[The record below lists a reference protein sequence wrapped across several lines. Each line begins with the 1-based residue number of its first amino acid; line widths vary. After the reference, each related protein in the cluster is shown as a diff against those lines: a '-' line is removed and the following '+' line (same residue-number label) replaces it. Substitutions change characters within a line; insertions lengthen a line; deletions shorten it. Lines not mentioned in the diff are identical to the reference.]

1 MDNHSFQG
9 SPADTLAQFLN
20 SVLSSIGGN
29 GAPISTPQAPAAK
42 PPSTDS
48 GSLNNQAQNGS
59 RIALG
64 SVPQT
69 NKRKAEEILA
79 RPENK
84 NLKNGVLDGQTP
96 RATPPT
102 EPRLSKSAASG
113 ATLLSRSTATI
124 GLNSSKPSNSAS
136 NLASKP
142 NIPYRGTSRPNPA
155 SAAAPTPA
163 PPTTPVNEGAKA
175 PKKGSYAEIM
185 ARANATQSKAPVIGV
200 ISHKPK
206 DQMPISYKKELKMKK
221 KALKNKKL
229 GIKTNDRP
237 SSSGSLSSSP
247 APGITDVKK
256 HPEVKYKGTAKPPK
270 PQPTYK
276 GTMAPTST
284 AVPKS
289 TRVKPAK
296 SRYDEYAATDEDDL
310 DDIEEDECGSE
321 EESDDMEAGFSD
333 VEQEESAAARAARKE
348 DEEEAKL
355 EAKLKS
361 EKEERK
367 RRLAEMARK
376 AKPQRY

>member
-1 MDNHSFQG
+1 M
-9 SPADTLAQFLN
+9 
-20 SVLSSIGGN
+20 LSSIGCN
-29 GAPISTPQAPAAK
+29 GAPIPTPPAPAAK
-42 PPSTDS
+42 SPSADR
-48 GSLNNQAQNGS
+48 GPLNNKAQNESG
-59 RIALG
+59 IAAG
-64 SVPQT
+64 GVPQN
-69 NKRKAEEILA
+69 NKRKAEDVLA
-79 RPENK
+79 RPESK
-84 NLKNGVLDGQTP
+84 NLKNGVVDGQTS
-96 RATPPT
+96 RAAPLTD
-102 EPRLSKSAASG
+102 PRLSKPAPSG
-113 ATLLSRSTATI
+113 ATLPSRSAATT
-124 GLNSSKPSNSAS
+124 GPNSSKPSISAS
-136 NLASKP
+136 NLTPKP
-142 NIPYRGTSRPNPA
+142 NIPYRGTSRPNPG
-155 SAAAPTPA
+155 STVAPTPA
-163 PPTTPVNEGAKA
+163 NPAAATTTANEAAKA

-247 APGITDVKK
+247 APGTTDAKK
-256 HPEVKYKGTAKPPK
+256 HPELTYKGTAKPPK

-276 GTMAPTST
+276 GTMAPTSS

-289 TRVKPAK
+289 TRLKPSK
-296 SRYDEYAATDEDDL
+296 PRYDEYAATDEDDL
-310 DDIEEDECGSE
+310 DDIEEDEYGSE

-333 VEQEESAAARAARKE
+333 VEQEESAAAKAARKE

-355 EAKLKS
+355 EAKLKT

-367 RRLAEMARK
+367 RRLAEMAKK

>member
-1 MDNHSFQG
+1 M
-9 SPADTLAQFLN
+9 AQFLN

-29 GAPISTPQAPAAK
+29 GAPISTPPAPAAK
-42 PPSTDS
+42 SQRADT
-48 GSLNNQAQNGS
+48 GSHSNQAQNGA
-59 RIALG
+59 RIAG
-64 SVPQT
+64 GTIPQS
-69 NKRKAEEILA
+69 NKRKAEDALA
-79 RPENK
+79 RPESK
-84 NLKNGVLDGQTP
+84 NLKNDVVDRQTS
-96 RATPPT
+96 RAVPSTD
-102 EPRLSKSAASG
+102 PRLSKPVHSP
-113 ATLLSRSTATI
+113 ATLPSKSTATI
-124 GLNSSKPSNSAS
+124 GPNSSRSSNSAS
-136 NLASKP
+136 TVISKS
-142 NIPYRGTSRPNPA
+142 NIPYRGTSRPNPVT
-155 SAAAPTPA
+155 AALPAPTNLA
-163 PPTTPVNEGAKA
+163 IPTATASEAAKA

-229 GIKTNDRP
+229 GIKTSDRP
-237 SSSGSLSSSP
+237 SSSGSMSSSP
-247 APGITDVKK
+247 APGTFDAKK
-256 HPEVKYKGTAKPPK
+256 HPEPTYKGTAKPPK

-284 AVPKS
+284 AVPKP
-289 TRVKPAK
+289 TKVKPSK

-310 DDIEEDECGSE
+310 DDIEEDEYGSE
-321 EESDDMEAGFSD
+321 EGSDDMEAGFSD

-355 EAKLKS
+355 EAKLKT

-367 RRLAEMARK
+367 KRLAEMARR